1 MLTYA
6 LDVSTHPLY
15 HVFPIL
21 SQTVGQRK
29 KGRLGSPCT
38 DWRVRRQCNLSVLE
52 HNKMRLDALIS
63 NSPIASVVSDP
74 RQRDNPI
81 IACNAAFIALTGY
94 AEDEIIGRNCKF
106 LAGPAAE
113 PWLSETISSAVQ
125 RQTPVLVEILNY
137 KRDGTPFRNAVLV
150 APIFD
155 EEGDL
160 EFFLGSQVEL
170 EAGAPMSHENRRI
183 AAVSAVKAL
192 SRRQREV
199 LAEMAL
205 GHLNRQIAFR
215 LGVSEQTVKMHRALL
230 MERLGAATS
239 ADAIRIAVEAGL

>member
-1 MLTYA
+1 
-6 LDVSTHPLY
+6 
-15 HVFPIL
+15 
-21 SQTVGQRK
+21 
-29 KGRLGSPCT
+29 
-38 DWRVRRQCNLSVLE
+38 LSVLE
-52 HNKMRLDALIS
+52 HNKSRLDALIS

-113 PWLSETISSAVQ
+113 PWLSETISNAVQ
-125 RQTPVLVEILNY
+125 RHTPVLVEILNY

-150 APIFD
+150 SPIFD
-155 EEGDL
+155 AEGDL